1 MCVCVCVRACVRA
14 CVRVRACPVPGCS
27 LFSYCL
33 DKEPTKL
40 CVNTPKVAE
49 TSIVEVAN
57 HAQIHFRLRRVV
69 ACVASVAESISLSL
83 AGVTFLT
90 LDTLDMLSVLTVSNS
105 LVASLIGHVRFV
117 HFEVLSHLNRRTL
130 ISGVELSSP

>member
-1 MCVCVCVRACVRA
+1 M
-14 CVRVRACPVPGCS
+14 RVSVSVCPVRGCS

-49 TSIVEVAN
+49 TIIVEVAN

-69 ACVASVAESISLSL
+69 ACVASVAEPISLSL

-105 LVASLIGHVRFV
+105 LVASLFGHVWLM
-117 HFEVLSHLNRRTL
+117 HFEILLHLNRRTL
-130 ISGVELSSP
+130 ISGVETSSP